1 MILSVRGTSGSGK
14 THIAKRLLTS
24 AGIYG
29 DPVPHHIPRRKQ
41 PYFYIRPHL
50 SGGRDLVILGHYESA
65 TGGVDTISGNDIPFE
80 LAREHFS
87 KDRDVFMEGLLLSAE
102 QHRTAKL
109 HEDGIPVRLFYLNT
123 TLEDCLASVQAR
135 RAARGNLTPLN
146 PDTTASR
153 HRAIRTH
160 PDRFRAKG
168 LHVTV
173 GSRNEAVWWLQ
184 DSGHLPLD
192 PADTRP

>member
-1 MILSVRGTSGSGK
+1 MILSIRGTSGSGK
-14 THIAKRLLTS
+14 THLAKTLLHST
-24 AGIYG
+24 GIYG
-29 DPVPHHIPRRKQ
+29 PPVSHHAKGRKQ

-80 LAREHFS
+80 LAREHYS
-87 KDRDVFMEGLLLSAE
+87 QNRDVFMEGLLLSAE
-102 QHRTAKL
+102 QHRTARL
-109 HEDGIPVRLFYLNT
+109 HEDGIPVRLFYLST
-123 TLEDCLASVQAR
+123 SLEDCLASVRAR
-135 RAARGNLTPLN
+135 REARGNTAPLN

-173 GSRNEAVWWLQ
+173 GTRQQAVWWLQ
-184 DSGHLPLD
+184 DSGHLALD
-192 PADTRP
+192 PADRRD

>member
-1 MILSVRGTSGSGK
+1 MILSIRGTSGSGK
-14 THIAKRLLTS
+14 THLARLLLRS
-24 AGIYG
+24 PGIYG
-29 DPVPHHIPRRKQ
+29 PPVPHHVERRKQ

-50 SGGRDLVILGHYESA
+50 NGGRDLVVLGHYESA

-80 LAREHFS
+80 LVREHYA

-109 HEDGIPVRLFYLNT
+109 HEDGLPVRLFYLNT
-123 TLEDCLASVQAR
+123 SLEDCLQSVRDR
-135 RAARGNLTPLN
+135 RAARGNTSPLN
-146 PDTTASR
+146 PETTASR

-173 GSRNEAVWWLQ
+173 GTRQDAVGWLQ
-184 DSGHLPLD
+184 ESGHLSAD
-192 PADTRP
+192 PSHIGG